1 MLSQLDSRCNSVEEY
16 NSVKQNVIKQF
27 AINAVDTGSANVQI
41 ALLTQRILYLTEHT
55 KNNHNDKAARYAL
68 LLLVAKRNKYM
79 KYLKRTDA
87 EEYEKVVEKLGIRK
101 K

>member
-1 MLSQLDSRCNSVEEY
+1 MVSSVEEY
-16 NSVKQNVIKQF
+16 LENKQKIIKQF
-27 AINAVDTGSANVQI
+27 GINATDTGSTSVQI

>member
-1 MLSQLDSRCNSVEEY
+1 MVSSVEEY
-16 NSVKQNVIKQF
+16 LENKQKIIKQF
-27 AINAVDTGSANVQI
+27 GINATDTGSTSVQI

-79 KYLKRTDA
+79 KYLKRTDV